1 MSIYLKGLSKVSKYS
16 HPIPN
21 FSKTSQPPPIPI
33 KERYEPEILSFTR
46 DEFIDYLESNK
57 DALKGYTTY
66 KLNKMFDIE
75 GYRITRVKGEIG
87 LIAKKEEVPE
97 REAKGLWPE
106 PKIESDL
113 EAKLDTLI
121 SKIDTILSI
130 IQAP

>member
-87 LIAKKEEVPE
+87 LIAKKDEVGE
-97 REAKGLWPE
+97 S
-106 PKIESDL
+106 KIESDL
-113 EAKLDTLI
+113 EAKIDTLI

-130 IQAP
+130 IQAPYPS